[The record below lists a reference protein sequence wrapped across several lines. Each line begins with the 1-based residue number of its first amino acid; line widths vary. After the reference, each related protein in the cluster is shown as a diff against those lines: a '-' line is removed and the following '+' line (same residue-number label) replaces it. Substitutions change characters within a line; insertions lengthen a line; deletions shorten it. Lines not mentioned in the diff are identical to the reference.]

1 MYKRSL
7 GDRLRACL
15 LSPNLTAYVTDLSA
29 KIFVRH
35 WHSQLLLFT
44 WTTSALRIFPRKI
57 HRSSKSLWKHCR
69 TLMLWIGLMYWW
81 RRYWQHSGEIWNRR
95 WCLQLWLHRA
105 SRLMSSVTA
114 YCINR
119 ETLRSKHTGLQSCRQ
134 LHRAHNGALG
144 LDRIHGK

>member
-44 WTTSALRIFPRKI
+44 
-57 HRSSKSLWKHCR
+57 
-69 TLMLWIGLMYWW
+69 
-81 RRYWQHSGEIWNRR
+81 
-95 WCLQLWLHRA
+95 
-105 SRLMSSVTA
+105 
-114 YCINR
+114 
-119 ETLRSKHTGLQSCRQ
+119 
-134 LHRAHNGALG
+134 
-144 LDRIHGK
+144 